1 MMVKHRPVCEY
12 DEIVATAIC
21 GNVMKPIKRVT
32 RGISREYRS
41 SGFNKELRFDHGL
54 GGSPPFVVVDPT
66 QVGKDVSTFQQLQFG
81 LPQQIAFHNWP
92 VCTPSV
98 PETSALRPPPPT
110 LRNDVLYS
118 SLRRHGQD

>member
-12 DEIVATAIC
+12 DEIVATAIYE
-21 GNVMKPIKRVT
+21 NVMKPIKRVT
-32 RGISREYRS
+32 RGISREYCS

-54 GGSPPFVVVDPT
+54 GGSPPFVLVD
-66 QVGKDVSTFQQLQFG
+66 FQQPQFG

-110 LRNDVLYS
+110 LRNDVLDS
-118 SLRRHGQD
+118 SLGRHGQD